1 MLLRLTALLQNNEKT
16 TSFLF
21 LISAPT
27 YANIKQEFVTSAQ
40 ISIDSPYVITNAA
53 PSSYSISGNNITTST
68 GTGDNVVTNGIGG
81 LNLGSFGSNG
91 APNAMHTNKTVTTA
105 GSAFSLSE
113 SYQAGDGTQSAITP
127 SSGIAS
133 LPVLG
138 GTTTVISGGTA
149 GNLGL
154 LQFHQE
160 SIPVLLEGQ
169 VLAVLALLCP
179 YYD

>member
-1 MLLRLTALLQNNEKT
+1 MKKLIPLLLLAT
-16 TSFLF
+16 T
-21 LISAPT
+21 PV

-68 GTGDNVVTNGIGG
+68 GTGDSVVTNGIGG
-81 LNLGSFGSNG
+81 LNLGSLSNG
-91 APNAMHTNKTVTTA
+91 VPALVNTNKSVTTA

-113 SYQAGDGTQSAITP
+113 SYQAGDVTQSAITP

-154 LQFHQE
+154 TSVSSGIHTCTAGG
-160 SIPVLLEGQ
+160 SGTSCIGSTTVRITI
-169 VLAVLALLCP
+169 
-179 YYD
+179 D

>member
-1 MLLRLTALLQNNEKT
+1 MKKLLP
-16 TSFLF
+16 FLF
-21 LISAPT
+21 AVAASPT
-27 YANIKQEFVTSAQ
+27 YAEITTKYVTSAQ

-68 GTGDNVVTNGIGG
+68 GTGDSVVTNAIGG

-91 APNAMHTNKTVTTA
+91 APNAIHTNKTVTTA

-113 SYQAGDGTQSAITP
+113 TYQAGDGTQSAITP
-127 SSGIAS
+127 SSGIAT

-138 GTTTVISGGTA
+138 GQTTVISGGTA

-154 LQFHQE
+154 TSVSSGIHTC
-160 SIPVLLEGQ
+160 SAGGSGTSCIGSTTVTITI
-169 VLAVLALLCP
+169 
-179 YYD
+179 D

>member
-1 MLLRLTALLQNNEKT
+1 MKKLLPLLLLAT
-16 TSFLF
+16 T
-21 LISAPT
+21 PV

-68 GTGDNVVTNGIGG
+68 GTGDSVVTNGIGG
-81 LNLGSFGSNG
+81 LNLGSLSNG
-91 APNAMHTNKTVTTA
+91 VPALVITNNSVTTA

-113 SYQAGDGTQSAITP
+113 SYQAGDVTQSAITP

-138 GTTTVISGGTA
+138 GQTTVISGGTA
-149 GNLGL
+149 GNL
-154 LQFHQE
+154 
-160 SIPVLLEGQ
+160 
-169 VLAVLALLCP
+169 ALTSVSSGIHTCTAGGSGTSCIGSTTVRITI
-179 YYD
+179 D